1 METYSI
7 STMKYIRFVLRVIVL
22 YMLAILLA
30 GYYCYYKTGPE
41 EKAPALFILLVI
53 GVVISV
59 IQLVFLRVAEVPQC
73 VSFSDNEITIVS
85 RFFFNK
91 YMHHI
96 PYSCIIVYYN
106 QKGRLSSFR
115 VGKESFNFDPL
126 LWNKIQRLQL
136 MQSANKHAIPR
147 KQIKAKF
154 P

>member
-30 GYYCYYKTGPE
+30 VYYKTGPE
-41 EKAPALFILLVI
+41 EKAPSLFILLVI

-85 RFFFNK
+85 RFFLK
-91 YMHHI
+91 KICTISHI
-96 PYSCIIVYYN
+96 VV
-106 QKGRLSSFR
+106 L
-115 VGKESFNFDPL
+115 
-126 LWNKIQRLQL
+126 
-136 MQSANKHAIPR
+136 
-147 KQIKAKF
+147 
-154 P
+154 